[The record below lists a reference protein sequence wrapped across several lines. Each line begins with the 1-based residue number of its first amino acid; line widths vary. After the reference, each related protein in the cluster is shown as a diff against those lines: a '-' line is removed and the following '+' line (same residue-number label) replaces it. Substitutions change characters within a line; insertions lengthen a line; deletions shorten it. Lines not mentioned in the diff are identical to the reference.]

1 MRKMLLLITIMFLTF
16 AVNIFGQTTERY
28 TGTIV
33 SFGSGLSTRSVTRTF
48 DLTITGQTSDNKA
61 LGFLEILQSSGQDLL
76 LKEISKEKL
85 GRFSFT
91 GNLARD
97 INVVRESVSDGKRR
111 IFIVFERWLQFAE
124 IRGGYRSVDYPFSV
138 IEMFVDEK
146 TGKGEGTFIPAAR
159 ISWRVDKKT
168 QQNQVEIENFATF
181 PAKIIGVT
189 LRSS

>member
-1 MRKMLLLITIMFLTF
+1 MFLTF

>member
-1 MRKMLLLITIMFLTF
+1 MRKILFLTTMISLLSV
-16 AVNIFGQTTERY
+16 ANIFGQTTERY

-33 SFGSGLSTRSVTRTF
+33 SFGSGLNTRSVTRTF
-48 DLTITGQTSDNKA
+48 DLTITGQTSDDKA
-61 LGFLEILQSSGQDLL
+61 TSFLEILQSSGQDLL
-76 LKEISKEKL
+76 LKEISKENL
-85 GRFSFT
+85 GRFSFS

-97 INVVRESVSDGKRR
+97 INVVRESVVDGKRR

-159 ISWRVDKKT
+159 ISWRVDKRT

-189 LRSS
+189 LRRS